1 MPTAQFTLDDL
12 RVKVLP
18 IDSGYCRERW
28 RLYRKWE
35 LALKRA
41 EQDGP
46 NAGRLSYRAMVD
58 HMRGCQI
65 CRDHA
70 ARMDALASR
79 AVYPE
84 VKLPDWY

>member
-28 RLYRKWE
+28 RLYRAWE
-35 LALKRA
+35 VALNRA

-46 NAGRLSYRAMVD
+46 AAVVRTYRAMVT
-58 HMRGCQI
+58 HMRSCEKCQA
-65 CRDHA
+65 HA
-70 ARMDALASR
+70 ARMDDRASR